1 MSLLEIRGLTA
12 GYGVPVIHDIDL
24 DIDERELVCVIGAN
38 GAGKSTLLRTISG
51 MTNVSEGTITLDG
64 SSLVGKAPDAVA
76 AAGIA
81 HVPENR
87 RVFAKHSVEEN
98 LRLGGWVRRSDSTKT
113 EETLESVY
121 EDFPVLRERHRQ
133 AGGTLSG
140 GEQQM
145 LAIGMALMARPQVLM
160 LDEPSL
166 GLAPIIVER
175 MFESIKRLRSR
186 GTTILLVEQL
196 ANRALEVADRGVVL
210 QLGHVV
216 TRGTPEELARDKAVQ
231 AAYLGE

>member
-1 MSLLEIRGLTA
+1 MSLLEVHGLVA
-12 GYGVPVIHDIDL
+12 GYGVPVIHDVNL
-24 DIDERELVCVIGAN
+24 DVDDGELVCVIGSN

-51 MTNVSEGTITLDG
+51 LTTVTGGTVTFAGD
-64 SSLVGKAPDAVA
+64 SLAGKSPEQVA

-87 RVFAKHSVEEN
+87 RVFSKHSVEEN
-98 LRLGGWVRRSDSTKT
+98 LRLGGWVRRRHSREI
-113 EETLESVY
+113 EEDLERVY
-121 EDFPVLRERHRQ
+121 SDFPVLRDRRGQ

-145 LAIGMALMARPQVLM
+145 LAIGMALMARPRLLM

-166 GLAPIIVER
+166 GLAPLIVER
-175 MFESIKRLRSR
+175 MFEEISQLRSR

-196 ANRALEVADRGVVL
+196 ANKALEVADRGIVL
-210 QLGHVV
+210 QLGHIVGQ
-216 TRGTPEELARDKAVQ
+216 GTARELEQDESVQ
-231 AAYLGE
+231 AAYLGH